1 MSERRDLRLDPD
13 RLLPRRGR
21 AQGIARA
28 LYDRV
33 RNYPIV
39 SPHGHTDP
47 AWFALDEPFDNAT
60 DLLVTPDHYV
70 LRMFY
75 SQGIP
80 LSALGVAAAGESR
93 DDVATPREAF
103 RTFASNWHLF
113 RATPSRMWLETALA
127 EVFGIEVHPSAETA
141 DLVFDQ
147 INDCLAQPEFRPR
160 ALLDRFRVH
169 FIATTEGAL
178 DPLSHHAKLKADG
191 WSDRVVTTFRPDD
204 VLNPDLPGFP
214 ERVDQLAE
222 LTGEN
227 TRGFA
232 GYRRALRAR
241 REFFRAYGATATDH
255 GHPTA
260 RTADLDPRDCQRLL
274 DLALAGTM
282 RDEQAELFRGQMLT
296 EMAGMSVADGM
307 TMQLHPGS
315 FRNQN
320 QALFERYG
328 PDRGADIPVTA
339 EFVRALE
346 PLLNRYG
353 NSVDFKFVL
362 YTLDESTY
370 SRELAPLAGHWPCLR
385 LGPPWWFHDSPN
397 GMQRHRQR
405 TIETAGFYNTCG
417 FNDDTRALLS
427 IPARHDVA
435 RRMDARFLAE
445 QVEDGRLDE
454 ADAFELIDDLTV
466 NLACATFGIEPP
478 VLVG

>member
-1 MSERRDLRLDPD
+1 MSERPLTLDPD
-13 RLLPRRGR
+13 RLLPRQGR
-21 AQGIARA
+21 AQALARA

-33 RNYPIV
+33 RDYPIV

-47 AWFALDEPFDNAT
+47 AWFALDTPFENAT

-80 LSALGVAAAGESR
+80 LSALGVAAEGEPR
-93 DDVATPREAF
+93 DQVATPREAF
-103 RTFASNWHLF
+103 RTFAAHWHLF

-127 EVFGIEVHPSAETA
+127 QVFGVEVQPSRETA
-141 DLVFDQ
+141 DRIFDQ

-160 ALLDRFRVH
+160 ALLNRFRVH
-169 FIATTEGAL
+169 LIATTEGAL
-178 DPLSHHAKLKADG
+178 DPLSHHATLKADG

-204 VLNPDLPGFP
+204 VLNPDLPGFSDRID
-214 ERVDQLAE
+214 ELAE
-222 LTGEN
+222 VTGED

-232 GYRRALRAR
+232 GYLAALRNR
-241 REFFRAYGATATDH
+241 RELFRSFGATATDH

-260 RTADLDPRDCQRLL
+260 QTADLDARECQRLL
-274 DLALAGTM
+274 DAALAGTASSEETE
-282 RDEQAELFRGQMLT
+282 RFRAQMLT
-296 EMAGMSVADGM
+296 EMAGMSVEDGM

-320 QALFERYG
+320 KALFDRYG
-328 PDRGADIPVTA
+328 PDRGADIPVKA
-339 EFVRALE
+339 EFVRSLE

-353 NSVDFKFVL
+353 NSAAFKFVL

-370 SRELAPLAGHWPCLR
+370 ARELAPLAGHWPCLR

-397 GMQRHRQR
+397 GMQRHRQG

-445 QVEDGRLDE
+445 QVEEGRLDA

-466 NLACATFGIEPP
+466 NLACETFGIEPP
-478 VLVG
+478 ALGV